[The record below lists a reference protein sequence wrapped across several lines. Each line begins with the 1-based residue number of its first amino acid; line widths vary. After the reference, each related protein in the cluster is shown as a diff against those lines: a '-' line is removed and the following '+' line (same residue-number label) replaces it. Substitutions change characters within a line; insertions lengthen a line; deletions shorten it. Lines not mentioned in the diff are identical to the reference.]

1 MKKLFDYI
9 ARKVWNEIGSDL
21 TEGIAT
27 ETSLKAVYAILSEDF
42 GEEFAEQYIKSLLEA
57 KGVDGDEP
65 TPGDEKELEN
75 EKWGMMTQGEK
86 DAYKEKKKSQE
97 ELDEAK
103 GGVQSVLNS
112 KVTNPDTGRQIKV
125 SSGLSYD
132 NNTGGYQ
139 AAKSKMKD
147 AGVSDDEIEKVSDD
161 NTDDKKQTKSKSE
174 PQSNGY
180 VGDKD
185 KSLKQGD
192 PRESEVYQME
202 LPPDDAEFEEK
213 NKKFANPNPPEPYKM
228 PDFLNDNPKFPKKY
242 TKALERMLNTQPKG
256 DATKWGHFSDI
267 EGGAGQISA
276 QAGELMTMMGSTM
289 SDEEWDEFSNS
300 VLKHDDA
307 FNEANPKLKDAKH
320 KIVDKSWVTAAT
332 QSRKAIKDRLTKQYG
347 EGVEIVAGAWDNKS
361 DVESMGMSDYNENKG
376 FSTDMYLKVK
386 LPNGEEVLDEVSL
399 KKSTYVNFLN
409 SGAGSFL
416 KWDPNLPDEINQN
429 VYAKKAKERNTS
441 YVSNN
446 VDKIN
451 ELLKTPEG
459 AAIAAVL
466 KSKKF
471 DSVEQILDP
480 NTKGASRDKQKVLW
494 TVINAL
500 ANSGDTSAKEIVD
513 RDEKEHLKFQA
524 DSIKA
529 ITENPKMKEGMLNT
543 IKNEFP
549 LKAVSD
555 GEETMAIGPNSL
567 DKKTMKAI
575 FGYKID
581 FR

>member
-332 QSRKAIKDRLTKQYG
+332 QSRKAIKDRLTSQYG
-347 EGVEIVAGAWDNKS
+347 EGVEIVAGAWDTQS
-361 DVESMGMSDYNENKG
+361 D
-376 FSTDMYLKVK
+376 
-386 LPNGEEVLDEVSL
+386 
-399 KKSTYVNFLN
+399 
-409 SGAGSFL
+409 A
-416 KWDPNLPDEINQN
+416 
-429 VYAKKAKERNTS
+429 
-441 YVSNN
+441 
-446 VDKIN
+446 
-451 ELLKTPEG
+451 
-459 AAIAAVL
+459 
-466 KSKKF
+466 
-471 DSVEQILDP
+471 
-480 NTKGASRDKQKVLW
+480 
-494 TVINAL
+494 
-500 ANSGDTSAKEIVD
+500 
-513 RDEKEHLKFQA
+513 
-524 DSIKA
+524 
-529 ITENPKMKEGMLNT
+529 
-543 IKNEFP
+543 
-549 LKAVSD
+549 
-555 GEETMAIGPNSL
+555 
-567 DKKTMKAI
+567 
-575 FGYKID
+575 
-581 FR
+581 

>member
-180 VGDKD
+180 VGEKD

-192 PRESEVYQME
+192 P
-202 LPPDDAEFEEK
+202 
-213 NKKFANPNPPEPYKM
+213 
-228 PDFLNDNPKFPKKY
+228 
-242 TKALERMLNTQPKG
+242 T
-256 DATKWGHFSDI
+256 
-267 EGGAGQISA
+267 
-276 QAGELMTMMGSTM
+276 
-289 SDEEWDEFSNS
+289 
-300 VLKHDDA
+300 
-307 FNEANPKLKDAKH
+307 
-320 KIVDKSWVTAAT
+320 
-332 QSRKAIKDRLTKQYG
+332 RL
-347 EGVEIVAGAWDNKS
+347 
-361 DVESMGMSDYNENKG
+361 
-376 FSTDMYLKVK
+376 
-386 LPNGEEVLDEVSL
+386 
-399 KKSTYVNFLN
+399 
-409 SGAGSFL
+409 
-416 KWDPNLPDEINQN
+416 
-429 VYAKKAKERNTS
+429 R
-441 YVSNN
+441 
-446 VDKIN
+446 
-451 ELLKTPEG
+451 
-459 AAIAAVL
+459 
-466 KSKKF
+466 
-471 DSVEQILDP
+471 
-480 NTKGASRDKQKVLW
+480 
-494 TVINAL
+494 
-500 ANSGDTSAKEIVD
+500 
-513 RDEKEHLKFQA
+513 
-524 DSIKA
+524 SI
-529 ITENPKMKEGMLNT
+529 
-543 IKNEFP
+543 F
-549 LKAVSD
+549 
-555 GEETMAIGPNSL
+555 
-567 DKKTMKAI
+567 
-575 FGYKID
+575 
-581 FR
+581 